1 MGNVIYIIFIIVALA
16 IYLMFTITKEFNAPL
31 SLKEKMDKVYLNQ
44 IDLIDKALQKS
55 TSSFYVK
62 KLKGD
67 YRRAILHLP
76 ERSSE
81 RKINKAAKLLG
92 KSKLEEM
99 NLEIE
104 NKVQEAVYEWLSENV
119 NPTSVTTIIHTNKS
133 NQYFIEV
140 GETEYQRSEF
150 ANIKKEAESW
160 YTDKTGKV
168 FY

>member
-1 MGNVIYIIFIIVALA
+1 MGNIIYAVVSAIALA
-16 IYLMFTITKEFNAPL
+16 ILAMIAFTKEYNTPL
-31 SLKEKMDKVYLNQ
+31 TLKGKMDKVYLNQ

-55 TSSFYVK
+55 ANSFYVK
-62 KLKGD
+62 KLEGD
-67 YRRAILHLP
+67 YRCSILHIP
-76 ERSSE
+76 ERSSK

-92 KSKLEEM
+92 KNKLEEM
-99 NLEIE
+99 NLEVR

-119 NPTSVTTIIHTNKS
+119 NPKSVTTIIHTNKS

-140 GETEYQRSEF
+140 GETEYQRSKF
-150 ANIKKEAESW
+150 ADLKKEAESW